1 MNRKTRRAGL
11 KSNKSAA
18 TTALADDGGDAFA
31 TDELMAHAD
40 RHYQQGRPEQ
50 AEIVCNKI
58 VAREPAHAGALNLLG
73 LLLQESGRHR
83 LAVKTLNKA
92 IAADPLNAASHYN
105 IAAACQTLGRT
116 GEAVRH
122 FNDAIAFGTRENP
135 PEKLILQSPVI
146 AACVS
151 RIEERWP
158 LPVRSDELF
167 SPMALA
173 EIANDLFLRC
183 ALAAVLLRGV
193 ALERLLA
200 PLRAKLLGLAHADL
214 LGAEPFGPNL
224 VPLLAALA
232 QQYFTNE
239 YVFVQS
245 EEETR
250 QSVQLRDLLLRKSAA
265 HEIIPPHLIGA
276 VAAYFPLHELPDAA
290 ALLQRD
296 WPQEIAAVIRQQLR
310 EPLAE
315 REDRGQIPA
324 LTPVDDAVSLQVMNQ
339 YEENPYPR
347 WTINPLAAL
356 VRNVPAH
363 ADADASKEI
372 LIAGC
377 GSGRHPLEVA
387 QLFPGAQVL
396 AVDISLPG
404 LAYARRKTREAG
416 LNNVNYAQA
425 DILKLSAL
433 GRSFDRVEAVGVLHH
448 LAEPEFGWRVL
459 LSLLRLNGV
468 MRIGLYSETARQ
480 AMVEAR
486 ALIAERGYRPTAE
499 DIRKCRQEI
508 LRDYDK
514 RRWWRLIES
523 GDFYSISGCRDLLFN
538 VMEHR
543 FTIPRIKAFLDE
555 QNLSFLGF
563 DPEPWLVEKFHK
575 QFPDAAAL
583 TDLGKW
589 QVFETENPQAFRFMY
604 VFSVRKN

>member
-214 LGAEPFGPNL
+214 LGAKPFGPNL

-239 YVFVQS
+239 YVFVQA
-245 EEETR
+245 R
-250 QSVQLRDLLLRKSAA
+250 KKRDSR
-265 HEIIPPHLIGA
+265 
-276 VAAYFPLHELPDAA
+276 F
-290 ALLQRD
+290 
-296 WPQEIAAVIRQQLR
+296 
-310 EPLAE
+310 
-315 REDRGQIPA
+315 
-324 LTPVDDAVSLQVMNQ
+324 
-339 YEENPYPR
+339 
-347 WTINPLAAL
+347 
-356 VRNVPAH
+356 
-363 ADADASKEI
+363 
-372 LIAGC
+372 
-377 GSGRHPLEVA
+377 
-387 QLFPGAQVL
+387 
-396 AVDISLPG
+396 
-404 LAYARRKTREAG
+404 
-416 LNNVNYAQA
+416 NYATFCCGNQ
-425 DILKLSAL
+425 
-433 GRSFDRVEAVGVLHH
+433 
-448 LAEPEFGWRVL
+448 
-459 LSLLRLNGV
+459 RL
-468 MRIGLYSETARQ
+468 T
-480 AMVEAR
+480 
-486 ALIAERGYRPTAE
+486 
-499 DIRKCRQEI
+499 K
-508 LRDYDK
+508 
-514 RRWWRLIES
+514 
-523 GDFYSISGCRDLLFN
+523 
-538 VMEHR
+538 
-543 FTIPRIKAFLDE
+543 
-555 QNLSFLGF
+555 
-563 DPEPWLVEKFHK
+563 
-575 QFPDAAAL
+575 
-583 TDLGKW
+583 
-589 QVFETENPQAFRFMY
+589 
-604 VFSVRKN
+604 